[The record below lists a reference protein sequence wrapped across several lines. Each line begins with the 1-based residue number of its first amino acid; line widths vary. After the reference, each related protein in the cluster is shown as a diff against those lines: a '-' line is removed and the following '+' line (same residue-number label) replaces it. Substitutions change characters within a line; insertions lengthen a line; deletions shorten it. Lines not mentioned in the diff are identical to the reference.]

1 MDRFIHRL
9 ALTLACLGVVSAAR
23 STTAQSEDLEIE
35 HSPNAR
41 HVLRKHAEKRA
52 DLEADFLASLA
63 EPAKRFQHTCDRQ
76 VKRYTAMLE
85 REVRSLT
92 RAGSIEEAKAV
103 QAAMQRAGSW
113 QVTAPD
119 SKGLHFL
126 SKVNLEV
133 PGSENATKLGVD
145 LLVGIETAGE
155 AYAKQVDRSFEQY
168 KTKVAATRQTL
179 QGELVRINE
188 QEQRAGRLEAVDELN
203 KAITA
208 LKQLPE
214 AERPVPETEQAEEP
228 VEVETNERPSYAGFY
243 LIEYETGFLDN
254 AKLMIQLDEEG
265 GTVHRAYLDTGR
277 WSWKDYKDPI
287 RVEVKDKRSLVLTHQ
302 DHMRKRDMVHELK
315 LSDGVPLSAA
325 AWPDKEAHRIGQAR
339 CDGSIRV
346 LGSPN
351 ADLLG
356 LQDGTYVMAMDMHV
370 NSRRQEERKTYS
382 MKIKVSD
389 GVIYR
394 THRNWTLKAS
404 AWHHL
409 GMEFF
414 TVTTGEDVLTLRFDQ
429 GMHNWNDHIEIHL
442 SGEGDPKVR
451 YWWNHAW
458 KADGDRPSLVGKL
471 IRVKE

>member
-1 MDRFIHRL
+1 MHRL
-9 ALTLACLGVVSAAR
+9 ALTLACLGVLSVAWTAP
-23 STTAQSEDLEIE
+23 AQSEGLELE

-63 EPAKRFQHTCDRQ
+63 EPAKRFRQACDRHVQ
-76 VKRYTAMLE
+76 RYTAMLD

-103 QAAMQRAGSW
+103 QAAMQRVESW
-113 QVTAPD
+113 RIAAPD
-119 SKGLHFL
+119 SSGLHFL
-126 SKVNLEV
+126 SKVDLEV
-133 PGSENATKLGVD
+133 AASEKATKLGVD
-145 LLVGIETAGE
+145 LLVGVETAGA

-168 KTKVAATRQTL
+168 KTKVAAVRQTL
-179 QGELVRINE
+179 QGEFARINE

-203 KAITA
+203 KAIA
-208 LKQLPE
+208 AIKKLPE
-214 AERPVPETEQAEEP
+214 VDRPVPETEQAEEP
-228 VEVETNERPSYAGFY
+228 IEDKTNERPSYAGFY

-254 AKLMIQLDEEG
+254 AKLMIQLDEQG

-277 WSWKDYKDPI
+277 WSWKDYNDPI
-287 RVEVKDKRSLVLTHQ
+287 RVEVKDKRALILTHH
-302 DHMRKRDMVHELK
+302 DHMRKRDMVHEFK
-315 LSDGVPLSAA
+315 LSDGVPLSTA
-325 AWPDKEAHRIGQAR
+325 AWPDKEAYRIGQAR

-346 LGSPN
+346 LGSPG

-356 LQDGTYVMAMDMHV
+356 LEDGTYVMAMDMHI

-382 MKIKVSD
+382 MKIKITG

-404 AWHHL
+404 AWHHV

-414 TVTTGEDVLTLRFDQ
+414 TVTTGEDLLTLRFDQ
-429 GMHNWNDHIEIHL
+429 GMHSWNDHIEIDF
-442 SGEGDPKVR
+442 SGEGDPKTK

-458 KADGDRPSLVGKL
+458 KDAGDRPSLVGKL